1 MEVINK
7 IIEVFSL
14 SLIKTKDVNLT
25 VGAVVALILAFVVT
39 SFVLKFIRKF
49 ITRKLPSE
57 DKNKFVSI
65 FQFIQYLVYLFVIMF
80 TLNASG
86 VNISVLLTASAA
98 IFLGLGFAL
107 QQLFQDLISGI
118 LIILDQT
125 LHVGDIIE
133 IEDKVCRVEKIS
145 LRSTKAVTRNQRVMV
160 IPNHK
165 FLTDV
170 LFNWTQNSSVIRESV
185 DVGVAYGSDTELV
198 KKLLIACAKSN
209 ASVLKQN
216 EPLVLFEN
224 FGDSSLDFTL
234 YFYVDDAFS
243 SPRVKSELRFEIDK
257 QFRANNVLIPFP
269 QRDLHIITNKT
280 EKP

>member
-7 IIEVFSL
+7 IIEFFSL

-198 KKLLIACAKSN
+198 KQLLIACAKSN